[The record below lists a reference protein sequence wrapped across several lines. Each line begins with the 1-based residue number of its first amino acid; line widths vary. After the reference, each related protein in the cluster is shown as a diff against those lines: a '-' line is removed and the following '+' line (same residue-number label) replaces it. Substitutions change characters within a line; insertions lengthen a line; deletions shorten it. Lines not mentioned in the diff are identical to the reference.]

1 MLYVWRYI
9 ATYDKVLYVISI
21 YLNINPILLFEYTF
35 GINRTL
41 GKAIKCS
48 PCSLSY
54 SISIFSIISIK
65 NDFFSQRAYYTFLQE
80 HSIHFSYIDIIKWF
94 FRFNNI
100 FLFQYVTIKTHI
112 YDTIINFFLIMIRY
126 LGN

>member
-35 GINRTL
+35 GINWTL

-65 NDFFSQRAYYTFLQE
+65 NDFFLKERI
-80 HSIHFSYIDIIKWF
+80 IHFYKSILYIF
-94 FRFNNI
+94 P
-100 FLFQYVTIKTHI
+100 T
-112 YDTIINFFLIMIRY
+112 LI
-126 LGN
+126 